1 MHEDFKEEYETAL
14 AEYSR
19 IIKSLHD
26 LLTEQSGL
34 DEVKMRIITDEEAA
48 LYEAETEARQ
58 NWEEARKKYF
68 GTWNKYDKS

>member
-1 MHEDFKEEYETAL
+1 MHEDFKEEYDAAL

-48 LYEAETEARQ
+48 LYQAEIEARAK
-58 NWEEARKKYF
+58 WEEARKKYF
-68 GTWNKYDKS
+68 GTWNKYQNS